1 MTTFKKL
8 IAGVAIAASS
18 AGAALASTD
27 PLRLHGEGS
36 LRWFGL
42 KIYEARLFAP
52 QQFVAQQSFQAPFA
66 LEITYARSFAGEK
79 IAQVSLDEIKRLSLG
94 NTAQHGQWLAQ
105 MKALFPS
112 VKAGDRLRGVH
123 VPGQGAEFFFNNQ
136 PIGMIRDADFSK
148 AFFSIWLDPKT
159 AEPELRRSLLG
170 LAQ

>member
-1 MTTFKKL
+1 MTLEKF
-8 IAGVAIAASS
+8 IAGIAIAAST

-52 QQFVAQQSFQAPFA
+52 KQFAPQQGFQAPFA
-66 LEITYARSFAGEK
+66 LEITYALNFAGEK
-79 IAQVSLDEIKRLSLG
+79 IAQVSIDEIKRLAIG
-94 NTAQHGQWLAQ
+94 NNKQHEQWLAQ
-105 MKALFPS
+105 MKSIFPT
-112 VKAGDRLRGVH
+112 VKPGDRLRGVH
-123 VPGQGAEFFFNNQ
+123 SPGQGAEFFLNDQ
-136 PIGMIRDADFSK
+136 PIGQIKDSDFSR

-159 AEPELRRSLLG
+159 AEPDLRRSLLG

>member
-1 MTTFKKL
+1 MTLQKL
-8 IAGVAIAASS
+8 IAGIAIAASS
-18 AGAALASTD
+18 TGAVLASTD

-66 LEITYARSFAGEK
+66 LELTYSRSFSGEK
-79 IAQVSLDEIKRLSLG
+79 IAQVSIDEIKRLVIG
-94 NTAQHGQWLAQ
+94 NDKQHEQWLAQ
-105 MKALFPS
+105 MKAIFPS
-112 VKAGDRLRGVH
+112 VRAGDRLRGVH
-123 VPGQGAEFFFNNQ
+123 QPGQGAEFFFNDR
-136 PIGMIRDADFSK
+136 PVGSIKDPAFSA

-159 AEPELRRSLLG
+159 AEPGLRSALLG